1 MKLGTN
7 IGLGFLESFT
17 SSLMVFVRYV
27 SRILRNRNRRIVL
40 SMAQV
45 EYPYEV
51 ERDAYGMQGIC
62 SCLRLLNDRQCWLT
76 ACQVELRRDAS
87 V

>member
-1 MKLGTN
+1 MAKIKRSSMPPPFISNPQIKILVGMKLGTN

-27 SRILRNRNRRIVL
+27 SRILRNRHIVL

-45 EYPYEV
+45 EYP
-51 ERDAYGMQGIC
+51 
-62 SCLRLLNDRQCWLT
+62 L
-76 ACQVELRRDAS
+76 
-87 V
+87 